1 MTQNLT
7 YRFNNGVPNQLTQ
20 SISPWVNDARA
31 GWHALFAQEQWT
43 MGRLTLQGALRFDV
57 AKSWY
62 PEQQE
67 GPTRFLPTPIIIPE
81 TKGVDSYKDIT
92 PRFGA
97 AYDLFGNGRTA
108 IKASVGKFLEGVGVQ
123 LTYANANP
131 TLRVP
136 TTTGP
141 FGTVGVSRGWTDRNN
156 NLVPDCDLLN
166 PQAQTDTVDLCGQ
179 MSNVRFGQNVLTGN
193 FDPDLLEGWGVR
205 ASDWSLGLSV
215 QQQIF
220 PRMSVEVGYYR
231 RWFDGFTLTDNLAAG
246 PSDYTK
252 YHIVAPVDPRLPG
265 GGGYPVNELF
275 DVIPTLSG
283 QINNLSTLASKYGRW
298 YQYFNGV
305 DVTFSL
311 RTAGGMSFQGGTST
325 GQNVADNCAVRAD
338 LPELNVG
345 LGAGLVGSTVRH
357 DESVL
362 PRGLRRPDAVP
373 RTGFVHDPKDR
384 RPGQRSISEQAWRV
398 TRGQLRGACCDGRSD
413 AGAFTVRGRA
423 QRHD

>member
-1 MTQNLT
+1 M
-7 YRFNNGVPNQLTQ
+7 
-20 SISPWVNDARA
+20 
-31 GWHALFAQEQWT
+31 
-43 MGRLTLQGALRFDV
+43 
-57 AKSWY
+57 
-62 PEQQE
+62 
-67 GPTRFLPTPIIIPE
+67 
-81 TKGVDSYKDIT
+81 DSYKDIT

-141 FGTVGVSRGWTDRNN
+141 FGTVGVSRSWTDRNN

-220 PRMSVEVGYYR
+220 SRMSVEVGYYR

-252 YHIVAPVDPRLPG
+252 YHIIAPLDPRLPG
-265 GGGYPVNELF
+265 GGGYPVNELY

-325 GQNVADNCAVRAD
+325 GQNVADNCGARAN

-345 LGAGLVGSTVRH
+345 LGAGLVGSTVSTTSPYCHVAYGVLTQFRGLGSYTIPKI
-357 DESVL
+357 DVQISGVFQSKPGALLAANYAVPAATVAQTLGRLPSGGVPNVTVNLIEPGSLYGDRLNQFDIRVAKILRYGGTRTMIGLDLYNVLNSGAILTYNNAFVPNGPWLQPNSVL
-362 PRGLRRPDAVP
+362 TPRLAR
-373 RTGFVHDPKDR
+373 
-384 RPGQRSISEQAWRV
+384 ISAE
-398 TRGQLRGACCDGRSD
+398 
-413 AGAFTVRGRA
+413 FTF
-423 QRHD
+423 